1 MFRQIEEIR
10 ETLFKYL
17 ESRIELLQIDTRD
30 RFEQVLLKLL
40 YLLLG
45 AFFVLIL
52 LILVVIMIGVGL
64 NTWLESRYMGY
75 LIMLIFFSVLTLVWF
90 GLREKWLSLL
100 RLVVNKIVQAKQ
112 SIEP

>member
-17 ESRIELLQIDTRD
+17 ESRIELIQIDTRD

-45 AFFVLIL
+45 AFFILIL
-52 LILVVIMIGVGL
+52 LILVVIMISIGL
-64 NTWLESRYMGY
+64 NTWLDSRYLGY
-75 LIMLIFFSVLTLVWF
+75 LIMLVFFILLTTVWF
-90 GLREKWLSLL
+90 VFRAKWLSLL